1 MLSRR
6 STTMLSTMNFLLT
19 LYFFL
24 GILFFYIM
32 YLIWICHIAMKAQKC
47 QHLIASFCV
56 FYEYFIDD
64 VIWLAK
70 RNIYCTICVNT
81 RWCNIIQSASIHRLA
96 LWFVFVWLFIFQKC
110 NFIGFRRNILNIS
123 LDSLIKYTMN
133 FFLINHRFSINW
145 KNCVTNSN

>member
-1 MLSRR
+1 MDTLWIIALKTVYYNAIYYEF
-6 STTMLSTMNFLLT
+6 STNLV
-19 LYFFL
+19 FFL

-70 RNIYCTICVNT
+70 HNIYCTICVNT

-133 FFLINHRFSINW
+133 FKKSAWDIWHNFFW
-145 KNCVTNSN
+145 